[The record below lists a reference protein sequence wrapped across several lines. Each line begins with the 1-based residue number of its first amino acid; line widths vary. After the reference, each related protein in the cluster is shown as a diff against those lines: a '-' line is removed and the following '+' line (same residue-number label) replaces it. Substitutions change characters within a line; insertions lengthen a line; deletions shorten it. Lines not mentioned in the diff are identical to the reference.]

1 MITPWEAQASLPPK
15 SVSQT
20 ITSSPRF
27 KVRGRRLHP
36 LKGRLSKSLW
46 ACFQNCHKVRLPTV
60 GMLRGL
66 EMEDLMQV
74 LSADYLVTLMA
85 TRASEKG
92 WDLVPMWLYYTIL
105 SLKSNPPFPYLGDLP
120 DAGIEPGSPA
130 LWADSLPSE
139 P

>member
-1 MITPWEAQASLPPK
+1 
-15 SVSQT
+15 
-20 ITSSPRF
+20 
-27 KVRGRRLHP
+27 
-36 LKGRLSKSLW
+36 
-46 ACFQNCHKVRLPTV
+46 
-60 GMLRGL
+60 
-66 EMEDLMQV
+66 MEDLMQV

-105 SLKSNPPFPYLGDLP
+105 SLQSNPTFPSLGDLP